1 MRDMRRLILGAGL
14 VLLAT
19 HAQALDTTA
28 TAAALRLAGTI
39 TGGAMP
45 TSAPEFAQMVAAIQA
60 GDNLEAA
67 SIAAESNYAAT
78 YLFRRLAFQMQNPA
92 LDASQVTD
100 NDATTFL
107 IAHFIHAAG
116 AQGGISTLW
125 YENATYLVKVTR
137 DNVPTQVHAADLTA
151 GELASLNWRTQLVRV
166 AGQTAMNGTDDDS
179 VLVPIPAKHVGGYLT
194 LSDRANDNS
203 FAMFGAT
210 AGTNLRMIE
219 GMWTIATGL
228 EVLDFASTSAHI
240 QDVPR
245 FVPGD
250 DPNLFH
256 GQGQN
261 ACIACHGGGI
271 TSLNH
276 GYSTVAD
283 VFDFDPQ
290 DGLVYIAAPTTDT
303 MKSLASDPKK
313 RKANAACN
321 LVKTPT
327 AVCNPDSIGADPNQ
341 AWDLTATWQDNGLLM
356 RLGWSGLT
364 QGQGLAS
371 LGIALGQA
379 EIVYQNFTQRV
390 INEICPTSIFAPTDI
405 AKIAADG
412 RIPDDLRVI
421 VAEVASH
428 PACM

>member
-1 MRDMRRLILGAGL
+1 VVFA
-14 VLLAT
+14 AQ
-19 HAQALDTTA
+19 AQALDATA

-39 TGGAMP
+39 TGGSMP
-45 TSAPEFAQMVAAIQA
+45 ASAPEFAEMVAAIQI
-60 GDNLEAA
+60 GDNLKAA
-67 SIAAESNYAAT
+67 TIAATSNYAAS

-100 NDATTFL
+100 NDATAFL

-125 YENATYLVKVTR
+125 YENATYLVNVTR
-137 DNVPTQVHAADLTA
+137 KGVPTQVHAADLTA
-151 GELASLNWRTQLVRV
+151 SELSAINWRDQLVRV
-166 AGQTAMNGTDDDS
+166 EGQTAKSGTGDDDP
-179 VLVPIPAKHVGGYLT
+179 LINIPAKHVGGYLT

-290 DGLVYIAAPTTDT
+290 DGLIYIANPTTNT

-327 AVCNPDSIGADPNQ
+327 AVCNPDSVGADPNQ
-341 AWDLTATWQDNGLLM
+341 GWDLTATWQDNGMLM

-364 QGQGLAS
+364 QGQGLS
-371 LGIALGQA
+371 TLGIALGQA
-379 EIVYQNFTQRV
+379 DIVYQNFTQRV
-390 INEICPTSIFAPTDI
+390 IREVCPTSIFDPTVVNQ
-405 AKIAADG
+405 IAADG

-421 VAEVASH
+421 VAEVASN